1 LKRIHREIAD
11 LKKED
16 LGGIFVGPIAADKP
30 FLWKARIPGP
40 EGSVY
45 EGGVFNVEI
54 ILGHDYPCEPPSL
67 VYLSEI

>member
-1 LKRIHREIAD
+1 MS
-11 LKKED
+11 
-16 LGGIFVGPIAADKP
+16 VGPVSNDNP

-54 ILGHDYPCEPPSL
+54 VLSPDYPCVLLPL
-67 VYLSEI
+67 YALRRT

>member
-1 LKRIHREIAD
+1 MTLKRIHREILD

-16 LGGIFVGPIAADKP
+16 MGNIKLGPLGDDNP

-45 EGGVFNVEI
+45 EGGVFEVEVQ
-54 ILGHDYPCEPPSL
+54 LAHDYP
-67 VYLSEI
+67 